1 MAAEPIPIPAS
12 ALADNELELLGVGV
26 LIGEG
31 VGDAEGEAVVER
43 MLSMVFEIVLLEKND
58 DELPLAFEVL
68 ELAVEDGIENEEV
81 VELST
86 KLRLTS
92 AVD

>member
-43 MLSMVFEIVLLEKND
+43 MLSMVFEIVLLENND